1 MKGKKNTK
9 KTSKKQKSE
18 ETPLVPTLLTI
29 VDEKKVVEEEAQQL
43 YNQVS
48 EINQQFINEGNT
60 ILLEKLPQKIQ
71 QLSEFIKVGLDFA
84 IKSQLQ
90 NQPLFYVSMD
100 EIKKE
105 ICKTVEESI
114 ALCKETR
121 KEVIQYKKDLN
132 KSFNKWRKD
141 EHAIC
146 SNLKKTH
153 NSIQTQVAFEKLEDM
168 INQDHIFSIN
178 KV

>member
-18 ETPLVPTLLTI
+18 ETPLVPTPLTI
-29 VDEKKVVEEEAQQL
+29 VDEKKAVEEEAQQL

-84 IKSQLQ
+84 IKSQL
-90 NQPLFYVSMD
+90 
-100 EIKKE
+100 
-105 ICKTVEESI
+105 
-114 ALCKETR
+114 
-121 KEVIQYKKDLN
+121 
-132 KSFNKWRKD
+132 
-141 EHAIC
+141 
-146 SNLKKTH
+146 
-153 NSIQTQVAFEKLEDM
+153 
-168 INQDHIFSIN
+168 
-178 KV
+178 

>member
-1 MKGKKNTK
+1 MKGKKNIK

-18 ETPLVPTLLTI
+18 ETPLVPTPLTI

-84 IKSQLQ
+84 IKSQL
-90 NQPLFYVSMD
+90 
-100 EIKKE
+100 
-105 ICKTVEESI
+105 
-114 ALCKETR
+114 
-121 KEVIQYKKDLN
+121 
-132 KSFNKWRKD
+132 
-141 EHAIC
+141 
-146 SNLKKTH
+146 
-153 NSIQTQVAFEKLEDM
+153 
-168 INQDHIFSIN
+168 
-178 KV
+178 

>member
-1 MKGKKNTK
+1 
-9 KTSKKQKSE
+9 
-18 ETPLVPTLLTI
+18 
-29 VDEKKVVEEEAQQL
+29 
-43 YNQVS
+43 
-48 EINQQFINEGNT
+48 
-60 ILLEKLPQKIQ
+60 
-71 QLSEFIKVGLDFA
+71 
-84 IKSQLQ
+84 
-90 NQPLFYVSMD
+90 MD

-105 ICKTVEESI
+105 ICKTVDESI

-121 KEVIQYKKDLN
+121 KEFIQYKKDLN

-153 NSIQTQVAFEKLEDM
+153 NLIQTQVAFEKLEDM

>member
-9 KTSKKQKSE
+9 KTSKKHKSE
-18 ETPLVPTLLTI
+18 ETPLVPTPLTI

-84 IKSQLQ
+84 I
-90 NQPLFYVSMD
+90 
-100 EIKKE
+100 
-105 ICKTVEESI
+105 
-114 ALCKETR
+114 
-121 KEVIQYKKDLN
+121 
-132 KSFNKWRKD
+132 
-141 EHAIC
+141 
-146 SNLKKTH
+146 
-153 NSIQTQVAFEKLEDM
+153 
-168 INQDHIFSIN
+168 
-178 KV
+178 

>member
-18 ETPLVPTLLTI
+18 ETPLVPTPLTI

-71 QLSEFIKVGLDFA
+71 QLSEFIKVGLDFVL
-84 IKSQLQ
+84 KSQL
-90 NQPLFYVSMD
+90 
-100 EIKKE
+100 
-105 ICKTVEESI
+105 
-114 ALCKETR
+114 
-121 KEVIQYKKDLN
+121 
-132 KSFNKWRKD
+132 
-141 EHAIC
+141 
-146 SNLKKTH
+146 
-153 NSIQTQVAFEKLEDM
+153 
-168 INQDHIFSIN
+168 
-178 KV
+178 

>member
-18 ETPLVPTLLTI
+18 ETPLVPTPLTI

-60 ILLEKLPQKIQ
+60 MLLEKLPQKIQ

-84 IKSQLQ
+84 I
-90 NQPLFYVSMD
+90 
-100 EIKKE
+100 
-105 ICKTVEESI
+105 
-114 ALCKETR
+114 
-121 KEVIQYKKDLN
+121 
-132 KSFNKWRKD
+132 
-141 EHAIC
+141 
-146 SNLKKTH
+146 
-153 NSIQTQVAFEKLEDM
+153 
-168 INQDHIFSIN
+168 
-178 KV
+178 

>member
-18 ETPLVPTLLTI
+18 ETPLVPTPLTI

-84 IKSQLQ
+84 I
-90 NQPLFYVSMD
+90 
-100 EIKKE
+100 
-105 ICKTVEESI
+105 
-114 ALCKETR
+114 
-121 KEVIQYKKDLN
+121 
-132 KSFNKWRKD
+132 
-141 EHAIC
+141 
-146 SNLKKTH
+146 
-153 NSIQTQVAFEKLEDM
+153 
-168 INQDHIFSIN
+168 
-178 KV
+178 